1 MGRPSRSL
9 TFLAAV
15 DDVFTAGTSLEL
27 LLALTLV
34 AFHLAF
40 ATSFGVRSHGIE
52 PSSGVAV

>member
-1 MGRPSRSL
+1 MFL

-15 DDVFTAGTSLEL
+15 DDVFTAGTLLEL
-27 LLALTLV
+27 LLAA

-40 ATSFGVRSHGIE
+40 TTSFGVRGHGIK